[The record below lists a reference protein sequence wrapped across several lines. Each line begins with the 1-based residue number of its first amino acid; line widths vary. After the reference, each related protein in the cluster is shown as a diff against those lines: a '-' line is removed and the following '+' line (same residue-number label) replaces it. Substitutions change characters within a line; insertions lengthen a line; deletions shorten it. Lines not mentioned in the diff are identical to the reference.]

1 MGCWIPLQKRER
13 LCSCGPVP
21 MGQWA
26 SPWPGPGNGGQKQ
39 GSGCPARTPEC
50 ALGTARSW
58 RQRPGVRM
66 QRPGATWA
74 LGCHG
79 PPSPPSPP
87 PLFPACPAPVPRRVS
102 LGSESKW
109 GEETAASCLQACAC
123 QAPRGQPAH
132 LASLGELKGH
142 PFLAGLRATPG
153 RDPIGWE
160 RNQTP
165 CSAGPLRPWLQCL
178 RGKGGHGSG
187 GKALTWPCSSGG

>member
-1 MGCWIPLQKRER
+1 MQLWTSSHGAVGKPL
-13 LCSCGPVP
+13 
-21 MGQWA
+21 
-26 SPWPGPGNGGQKQ
+26 
-39 GSGCPARTPEC
+39 
-50 ALGTARSW
+50 ARSGEW
-58 RQRPGVRM
+58 GSEAGLRLSRQDPRVCAGDSQELETETRCQNAEAWGHVGTGLS
-66 QRPGATWA
+66 QASV
-74 LGCHG
+74 
-79 PPSPPSPP
+79 PSLPS

-102 LGSESKW
+102 LGSESRW

-142 PFLAGLRATPG
+142 PFLAGLRATPS
-153 RDPIGWE
+153 RNPIGWE

-187 GKALTWPCSSGG
+187 GKALTWPCSSGV